1 MRATENTNTP
11 TRNQH
16 IYLIRMSTNNWLGIG
31 RNENIK
37 STSITCWGSKYLCH
51 KFCGKYGRR
60 TKNAR
65 HPTTAP
71 NIKCTHPFDCRQC
84 SLTFYLCCSRDCWHR
99 TGCRLIE
106 NNCVV
111 YRKRRM
117 TRATDVIYPNIK
129 IKPRTGERRT
139 AYIQSSPI
147 RFVRTQCHSIQ
158 RNGDPSIIHWLAG
171 ERGDGKKNIRPEKQM
186 WKQRR
191 RRCRVDETIQSEAN
205 KTR

>member
-1 MRATENTNTP
+1 MRATENKNTP

-37 STSITCWGSKYLCH
+37 STSITCWGSICGAYEKRKAQRPTAANM
-51 KFCGKYGRR
+51 KFR
-60 TKNAR
+60 
-65 HPTTAP
+65 
-71 NIKCTHPFDCRQC
+71 HPFDCRQC
-84 SLTFYLCCSRDCWHR
+84 SLTFYLCCSRNCWHR

-129 IKPRTGERRT
+129 IKPQMGERRT
-139 AYIQSSPI
+139 AN
-147 RFVRTQCHSIQ
+147 THS
-158 RNGDPSIIHWLAG
+158 RRPSVSYALNSIPFNAAEIHLQFTGWR
-171 ERGDGKKNIRPEKQM
+171 ERETEREGTEEKNSRPEKQM